1 MIATVRV
8 TDLGRGSTSSRVTP
22 PPPSSCTQGGTY
34 PAQQSVQAELFP
46 SLNLT
51 FPAALSEA
59 GPVCVTSVTPTVCT
73 AECWAS

>member
-8 TDLGRGSTSSRVTP
+8 TDSGRGSTSSHIP
-22 PPPSSCTQGGTY
+22 LLSSCTQGGAD
-34 PAQQSVQAELFP
+34 PAQRSVQAELFP

-59 GPVCVTSVTPTVCT
+59 RPVCVTSITPTVCT
-73 AECWAS
+73 AECCAS